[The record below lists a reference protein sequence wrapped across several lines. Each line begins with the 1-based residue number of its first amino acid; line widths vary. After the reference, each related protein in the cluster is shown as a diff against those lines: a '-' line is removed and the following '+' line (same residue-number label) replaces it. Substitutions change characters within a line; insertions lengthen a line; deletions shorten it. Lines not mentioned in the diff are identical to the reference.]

1 MQENKTVEGQLDVF
15 NKLILD
21 LENIDVTIEDED
33 QALLLLCALPKTFAH
48 FKETLLY
55 GRDSLTL
62 VEVQSA
68 LNSKE
73 LNERNEQRPSVHG
86 EGLTVHGRQ
95 YKKDDK
101 TEGKRSKS
109 QTRFGSNVLNIRCY
123 HCKREGHTRRFC
135 PNRQKG
141 NKQDRS
147 KEPGNATLVEDGY
160 DSAEALMVSHKN
172 TETNRSWTLG
182 VHFI

>member
-73 LNERNEQRPSVHG
+73 LNERNEQRPYVHG
-86 EGLTVHGRQ
+86 EGLSVHGR
-95 YKKDDK
+95 
-101 TEGKRSKS
+101 
-109 QTRFGSNVLNIRCY
+109 
-123 HCKREGHTRRFC
+123 
-135 PNRQKG
+135 
-141 NKQDRS
+141 
-147 KEPGNATLVEDGY
+147 
-160 DSAEALMVSHKN
+160 
-172 TETNRSWTLG
+172 
-182 VHFI
+182 